1 MEFKRGGWSLRGWVG
16 FKRGGWSLR
25 GVDGV

>member
-25 GVDGV
+25 AVGGV